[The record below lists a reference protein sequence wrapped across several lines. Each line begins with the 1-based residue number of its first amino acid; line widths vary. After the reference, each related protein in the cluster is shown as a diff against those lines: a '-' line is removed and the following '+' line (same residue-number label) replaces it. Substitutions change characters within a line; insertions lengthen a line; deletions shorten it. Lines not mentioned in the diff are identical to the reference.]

1 MAPVPLPLVVDTDC
15 GVDDALALLV
25 LLGSP
30 DVGVHAISAVHGT
43 GPVEQVARNVLAVLE
58 LAGKPAIPVYQGAPR
73 PLMREPSYSPHVHG
87 QNGLG
92 DVEIAPPARG
102 PAGLAIDLYRALDER
117 VTLFALGPLTNVALA
132 LAAQPELAAKI
143 DRIVAMGGA
152 LFIPGTFSA
161 VAESN
166 IGKDPE
172 AAAIVLGTG
181 VPLTLVPMD
190 LVRQVV
196 LSSADLASL
205 ADRGP
210 RGAFAAHVTGT
221 YLAFHKAQRG
231 LDGIIPADAVTA
243 TYLVRPDLF
252 TTEELYLEVDCGW
265 TLEAGRT
272 IAHPTHPIGRG
283 LRATVVTEVDVPAA
297 HAFLLERLAG

>member
-1 MAPVPLPLVVDTDC
+1 MPLPLVVDTDC

-30 DVGVHAISAVHGT
+30 DVDVRAITAVHGT
-43 GPVEQVARNVLAVLE
+43 GPVEQVARNVQVVLE
-58 LAGKPAIPVYQGAPR
+58 LAGRPDIPVYQGAPR
-73 PLMREPSYSPHVHG
+73 PLLRETSYSPHVHG

-92 DVEIAPPARG
+92 DVEITRPAGAPK
-102 PAGLAIDLYRALDER
+102 GLAIDLYRALEER
-117 VTLFALGPLTNVALA
+117 VTLFTLGPLTNVALA
-132 LAAQPELAAKI
+132 LAAVPRLATRI

-152 LFIPGTFSA
+152 LFIPGTFNA

-172 AAAIVLGTG
+172 AAAAVLGAG

-196 LSSADLASL
+196 LTSADLASL
-205 ADRGP
+205 ADKGP
-210 RGAFAAHVTGT
+210 HGAFASQITGT

-231 LDGIIPADAVTA
+231 IDGIVPADAVTA
-243 TYLVRPDLF
+243 TYLLRPDLF
-252 TTEELYLEVDCGW
+252 RTEELYLEVDCGW
-265 TLEAGRT
+265 TFNAGKT
-272 IAHPTHPIGRG
+272 IAHATRPIGRG
-283 LRATVVTEVDVPAA
+283 NKATVVTEVDVPAA
-297 HAFLLERLAG
+297 RALLLERLAR